1 MGFSDDLDDYL
12 SATRQRLIH
21 SPSDDISNTNSYDNH
36 TTESTLPDHERYL
49 YNSDRDIWYDT
60 VTDTYSKYDAQRHCY
75 IPVSFSSSRYNDAQ
89 QQLNDDDDD
98 DPANNNNNDEPD
110 SDASC
115 RLVVIESTV
124 VPVGQVTVM
133 DANGATIGRDKKEW
147 DTRRMRLRDMQVSK
161 YHCQLFYDQDKHAFA
176 ITDVGSQNGTLLNG
190 ERLSPAKTSSR
201 PFELKNG
208 DELTLGTTVLQVHLH
223 DHGWPCQQC
232 QTSATSTTTISAV
245 AAAEPTSHGSS
256 EGQEQKQ
263 QRLTKPATTKKQW
276 QKQLLQ
282 KYDDDTSNTTDQQ
295 RHQQQS
301 RQQRQYIDR
310 AQLRRER
317 DPAEVDNE
325 HYHQRRTTAINNE
338 PDAVDLET
346 PVQGKGYDMLRKMGW
361 QSGQGMGM
369 NQQGIVE
376 PLAPKSTPNER
387 AGLGAQNLS
396 KKDRQYQQMKQRY
409 GQS

>member
-1 MGFSDDLDDYL
+1 MGFSNDLDDYL

-21 SPSDDISNTNSYDNH
+21 SSSNDTSNASNYNNH
-36 TTESTLPDHERYL
+36 TTLADHERYL

-60 VTDTYSKYDAQRHCY
+60 VTDTYSKYDAQRQCY
-75 IPVSFSSSRYNDAQ
+75 IPVSFSNSRYDDAQ
-89 QQLNDDDDD
+89 QKSNDDDDD
-98 DPANNNNNDEPD
+98 DPANNNNDEPD

-124 VPVGQVTVM
+124 VPVGQVTM
-133 DANGATIGRDKKEW
+133 INANGITIGRDKKEW

-161 YHCQLFYDQDKHAFA
+161 YHCQLFYDQAKHAFA

-201 PFELKNG
+201 PFGLKNG
-208 DELTLGTTVLQVHLH
+208 DQLTLGTTVLEVHLH

-232 QTSATSTTTISAV
+232 QTSATNTTISAA
-245 AAAEPTSHGSS
+245 AAAEPTFHG
-256 EGQEQKQ
+256 GDHQEQTQ
-263 QRLTKPATTKKQW
+263 QRPTKSTTRKQW

-282 KYDDDTSNTTDQQ
+282 KYDDTDNSLHTIE
-295 RHQQQS
+295 RQQQ
-301 RQQRQYIDR
+301 QQYIDR

-317 DPAEVDNE
+317 DPVE
-325 HYHQRRTTAINNE
+325 QRTINNE
-338 PDAVDLET
+338 PEPDAIDLQT

-361 QSGQGMGM
+361 QSGQGVGM
-369 NQQGIVE
+369 HQQGIVE
-376 PLAPKSTPNER
+376 PLAPKSTPYER

-409 GQS
+409 GHS